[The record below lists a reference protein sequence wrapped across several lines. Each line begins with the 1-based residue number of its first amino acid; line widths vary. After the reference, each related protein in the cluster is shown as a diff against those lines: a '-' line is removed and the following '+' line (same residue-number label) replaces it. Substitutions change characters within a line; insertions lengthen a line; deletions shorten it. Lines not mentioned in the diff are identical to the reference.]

1 LEPPKRDPGAAERGT
16 LFHDI
21 VHGFALAGIDPAAPE
36 AEARLLEIG
45 RATFDA
51 CGLPP
56 DIDAVWWPR
65 FARMAGEFI
74 GWERKRPGV
83 VRRLAEARAQA
94 TPVGATGATLSGR
107 ADRIDLLPAGM
118 ADIIDFKTGS
128 SPSKAQA
135 HTLLSPQLALEGA
148 LLLRG
153 AFTDAGRCTPA
164 ELLYV
169 RMKANGEVEDE
180 SILVYKQEAK
190 SAVELS
196 QEAWAR
202 LERLVDHYAN
212 ETNGYLSRAL
222 PFREGDTGGDYDHLA
237 RVREWSAGGD
247 ADEAGGDGT

>member
-1 LEPPKRDPGAAERGT
+1 ARRVLRLEALEPLIRDPGAAERGT

-21 VHGFALAGIDPAAPE
+21 VHAFALAGVDPAAPE
-36 AEARLLEIG
+36 AESRLVAIG
-45 RATFDA
+45 REAFDA

-65 FARMAGEFI
+65 FLRMAGRFVA
-74 GWERKRPGV
+74 WERTRPSV
-83 VRRLAEARAQA
+83 VTRLAEAKAEA
-94 TPVGATGATLSGR
+94 TPVGATGVVLSGR

-169 RMKANGEVEDE
+169 RMKASGEVEDE
-180 SILVYKQEAK
+180 SILAYK
-190 SAVELS
+190 
-196 QEAWAR
+196 
-202 LERLVDHYAN
+202 
-212 ETNGYLSRAL
+212 
-222 PFREGDTGGDYDHLA
+222 
-237 RVREWSAGGD
+237 
-247 ADEAGGDGT
+247 